1 MVGGIYFIN
10 MPKIFE
16 YLGIVIMFYSNEH
29 EPIHVHGK
37 YQGFE
42 SKAEFVIDNGN
53 ITAIKIKTVKGKQS
67 LPKKELKDFSLFV
80 NQFKDEI
87 VQKWISY
94 FVYHKSV
101 QCIKIEGK
109 IK

>member
-1 MVGGIYFIN
+1 

-16 YLGIVIMFYSNEH
+16 YLGISIMFYSNEH

-37 YQGFE
+37 YQAFE
-42 SKAEFVIDNGN
+42 SKANFIIVDGKIID
-53 ITAIKIKTVKGKQS
+53 IKIKDVKGKRP
-67 LPKKELKDFSLFV
+67 LPKKKLKEFKNFV
-80 NQFKDEI
+80 NKFKEDI
-87 VQKWISY
+87 VQKWVDY

-109 IK
+109 VK